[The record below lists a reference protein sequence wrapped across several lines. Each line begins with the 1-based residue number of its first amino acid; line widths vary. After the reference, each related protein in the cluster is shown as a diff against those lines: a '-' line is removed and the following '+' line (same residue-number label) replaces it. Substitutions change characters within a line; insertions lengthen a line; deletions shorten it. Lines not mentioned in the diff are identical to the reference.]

1 MARAPPK
8 RAAATTSTTRKC
20 QQQQHHDS
28 DERKP
33 RVKGTISCKH
43 KEQYDSDSDD
53 QGHAKKKPK
62 IHTTSPTEKD
72 HKIIQEGH
80 QDRENGPK

>member
-1 MARAPPK
+1 MWQEHHQNVRLQQQVP
-8 RAAATTSTTRKC
+8 SGKC

-72 HKIIQEGH
+72 HKNHSG
-80 QDRENGPK
+80 RTPR